1 MMPSIIWTAPTQV
14 FDAAVGHQQKRW
26 RGSQRRDLGR
36 SGTLQDDPDDLD
48 MKRNENYCVFH
59 VRLLRH
65 TVAHFLNTLIYVR
78 YENQRTEYN

>member
-36 SGTLQDDPDDLD
+36 SGALQDDPDDLESELI
-48 MKRNENYCVFH
+48 MESERCFYSKW
-59 VRLLRH
+59 RLGGA
-65 TVAHFLNTLIYVR
+65 VV
-78 YENQRTEYN
+78 